1 MICTVGLY
9 QPGYLSRDN
18 NMAMNTKAPY
28 GANNPVFQ
36 AGQHGKYQEALRRLA
51 RGVDKAKDT
60 GGILGGIGVA
70 GNIASLALAPFTGGA
85 SLAAGPLLTAGAQ
98 MGAGALLPG
107 VDEKAQKAVEKA
119 RADIQMAH
127 PFSQAPG
134 LGATA
139 YAAGAGGG
147 EQALAQAS
155 KGYEAAQEVA
165 DILDTTSKV
174 LSGINTAVSLGS
186 SALTSAAA
194 EQGVAEAAKAGSKEA
209 AKKVATEG
217 TAQAGTKMAEAAAK
231 GATQIQGAMPA
242 EIATTAAEEAAGKA
256 VTGMERLADTGAYVP
271 GIGAPAAAPA
281 PAPATAGFSAPST
294 PAEFVEM
301 FKGGPT
307 ATASDLKSQ
316 LLGGPIGAAPP
327 HPGMGA
333 ALGVQPPPPPVVPTP
348 SIAPNFIDMAP
359 PLGGGQPTPFG
370 SPYADVPLTDFG
382 TPTPSPTFAYHDP
395 AVGSA
400 VLGTPSGFSQTS
412 RLLPSEASTRLGTNV
427 PSSLPIEGMA
437 GQTPGWID
445 YADKFVGD
453 VQQAMP
459 FWRRIHS
466 AAQGLAPAS
475 PAYTSFMGGARDI
488 GSDIPFLRRFLTR

>member
-1 MICTVGLY
+1 
-9 QPGYLSRDN
+9 
-18 NMAMNTKAPY
+18 MAMNTQAPW
-28 GANNPVFQ
+28 GATNPIVQ
-36 AGQHGKYQEALRRLA
+36 AGKHGKYQEALRRLA
-51 RGVDKAKDT
+51 KGVDKAKDT
-60 GGILGGIGVA
+60 SSIMKGGSILNKVGALVA
-70 GNIASLALAPFTGGA
+70 APFTGGA
-85 SLAAGPLLTAGAQ
+85 SLLLEPIVTAGQQLA
-98 MGAGALLPG
+98 MGELLPG
-107 VDEKAQKAVEKA
+107 VSKKAQKEVEKT

-134 LGATA
+134 AGASM

-147 EQALAQAS
+147 EKALAKPS
-155 KGYEAAQEVA
+155 NGYEAAQEVA

-186 SALTSAAA
+186 SALSSAAA

-209 AKKVATEG
+209 AKKLATEG

-256 VTGMERLADTGAYVP
+256 VTGMERLANTGAYVP
-271 GIGAPAAAPA
+271 GIGAPPAAPA

-307 ATASDLKSQ
+307 ATASDLRSQ

-333 ALGVQPPPPPVVPTP
+333 SLGVQPPPVVGVP
-348 SIAPNFIDMAP
+348 STAPNYIDMVRP
-359 PLGGGQPTPFG
+359 VGGAQPTPFG
-370 SPYADVPLTDFG
+370 SPVADVPLTDFG
-382 TPTPSPTFAYHDP
+382 TPTPSPTFAYHD
-395 AVGSA
+395 AAGGSA
-400 VLGTPSGFSQTS
+400 VMGTPSGFSQTS
-412 RLLPSEASTRLGTNV
+412 QLRPSDASTLLGETV
-427 PSSLPIEGMA
+427 PSTLPIEGVA
-437 GQTPGWID
+437 GQTPGLMN
-445 YADKFVGD
+445 YADKLFGD
-453 VQQAMP
+453 VSQAIP
-459 FWRRIHS
+459 AWRHIWR
-466 AAQGLAPAS
+466 AGQGVTPAAPAFQ
-475 PAYTSFMGGARDI
+475 SFMGGARDI